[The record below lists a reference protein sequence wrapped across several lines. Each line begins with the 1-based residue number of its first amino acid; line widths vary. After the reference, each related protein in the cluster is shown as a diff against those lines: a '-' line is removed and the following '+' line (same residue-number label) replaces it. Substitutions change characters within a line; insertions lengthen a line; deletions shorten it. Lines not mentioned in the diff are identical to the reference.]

1 MPFLLIVILL
11 GVVLLMPKTA
21 TAYVGGK
28 PVQIT
33 LGRIGEGH
41 YLRQDAAKAFN
52 AMVAAAAEVD
62 VSIRVDGPSAAFR
75 SPEQQAALKS
85 SEPDLAANVNFSA
98 HQAGI
103 AVDIT
108 TNDGDG
114 IGTNDAFMWLLSNAA
129 DYHFF
134 QLPGIGAAK
143 EPWHWEY
150 HA

>member
-1 MPFLLIVILL
+1 MPILLIVILL

-33 LGRIGEGH
+33 LGSIGAGLYMRE
-41 YLRQDAAKAFN
+41 DAASAFRR
-52 AMVAAAAEVD
+52 MQAAAAEDDIALVPT
-62 VSIRVDGPSAAFR
+62 GPRAAFR
-75 SPEQQAALKS
+75 TVEDQTSLELDRAEYAAPVGFSP
-85 SEPDLAANVNFSA
+85 

-103 AVDIT
+103 AVDLAT
-108 TNDGDG
+108 ATADGP
-114 IGTNDAFMWLLSNAA
+114 GTNDAFMWLLANAA
-129 DYHFF
+129 DFRFF
-134 QLPGIGAAK
+134 QLPGSGATK